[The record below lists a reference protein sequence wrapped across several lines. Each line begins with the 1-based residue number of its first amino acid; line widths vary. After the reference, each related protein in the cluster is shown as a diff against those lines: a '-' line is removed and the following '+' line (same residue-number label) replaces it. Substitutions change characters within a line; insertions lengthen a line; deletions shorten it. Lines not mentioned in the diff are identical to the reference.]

1 MNEALSAMFE
11 RYSPASAEDYEN
23 AFKEII
29 QEIALLGLWRTKF
42 FERAAFYGGTALR
55 ILYGLDRFSEDMD
68 FSLLKRDRRFDLQPY
83 CTGIADEL
91 EGFGLNVTVE
101 TKEKSSKTAIE
112 SAFIKAGT
120 LQNLIMID
128 APTQISKKVPS
139 NRSIKIKLEV
149 DVDPPLG
156 FDTEAK
162 YLLQP
167 IPFSVN
173 TYKPPDLF
181 AGKMH
186 AVLCRQWKTRVKGRD
201 WYDFVWYVA
210 RATPLHLKHLETR
223 MKQSGHFPKSQR
235 LTQDRFVKLLRDKI
249 SKLDVTAAKKD
260 VLPMLKDPASV
271 KVWSKRFFEELI
283 KRIQYL

>member
-42 FERAAFYGGTALR
+42 FEKAAFYGGTALR

-68 FSLLKRDRRFDLQPY
+68 FSLLKRDKRFDLQPY
-83 CTGIADEL
+83 CTGITDEL
-91 EGFGLNVTVE
+91 KGFGLNVDVE
-101 TKEKSSKTAIE
+101 KKEKSSESAIE
-112 SAFIKAGT
+112 SAFIKTGT
-120 LQNLIMID
+120 LENLISID
-128 APTQISKKVPS
+128 VPARISKRIPS
-139 NRSIKIKLEV
+139 NRLIKIKLEV
-149 DVDPPLG
+149 DIDPPLG
-156 FDTEAK
+156 FATEAK

-173 TYKPPDLF
+173 AYKPPDLF

-186 AVLCRQWKTRVKGRD
+186 ALLCRQWKTRVKGRD
-201 WYDFVWYVA
+201 WYDLVWYVA

-223 MKQSGHFPKSQR
+223 MKQSGHFSKDQR
-235 LTQDRFVKLLRDKI
+235 LTQERLMELLKDKI
-249 SKLDVTAAKKD
+249 SKLDVNAAKKD
-260 VLPMLKDPASV
+260 VLPMLKDPESIE
-271 KVWSKRFFEELI
+271 VWSKEFFTEVVSKI
-283 KRIQYL
+283 TFQ